1 MPGSNLGQHIDY
13 PKTSGGFS
21 QPVLKTA
28 GIGIRIMPLFD
39 PVWNDH
45 KYIPITMSCL
55 TVQICNM
62 YAPS

>member
-1 MPGSNLGQHIDY
+1 
-13 PKTSGGFS
+13 
-21 QPVLKTA
+21 
-28 GIGIRIMPLFD
+28 MPLFD